1 MIVGFIGLGN
11 VGSKLAGSL
20 LDQGIDLVVHDLDDG
35 VVASFVSRGARAAD
49 SAESLAGQC
58 DVVITC
64 LPSPAICAAVV
75 EGTTEKPGG
84 ILANMRPGS
93 LWMEMSTTDAA
104 EVQRLGAKAA
114 EHQVTLLECP
124 VSGGCHRAATG
135 NISIFGGGPREAFE
149 RGLPLLTI
157 LGRQILH
164 TGDWGSASVLKV
176 VTNYLAAIH
185 LAATGEAFA
194 VAAASGIDM
203 ATAYHA
209 IRISSGNSF
218 SHETEGQLILNGS
231 YDINFTMDLVEK
243 DTDLFLDVARANGVD
258 LELGPVVRAA
268 FADAKERY
276 GPRAL
281 SPRVV
286 QRWED
291 DLGLDFRAGGFP
303 ADLVDTEP
311 RVDGF
316 EVTAERP

>member
-1 MIVGFIGLGN
+1 MAVGFIGLGN

-20 LDQGIDLVVHDLDDG
+20 LEEGVDLVVCDLDAD
-35 VVASFVSRGARAAD
+35 VVASFTERGASSAA
-49 SAESLAGQC
+49 SPEELAPRC

-64 LPSPAICAAVV
+64 LPSPAVCASVV
-75 EGTTEKPGG
+75 EAMLPH
-84 ILANMRPGS
+84 MREGS
-93 LWMEMSTTDAA
+93 LWMEMSTTDAE
-104 EVQRLGAKAA
+104 EVQRLGVAAA
-114 EHQVTLLECP
+114 EHGVTLLECP

-135 NISIFGGGPREAFE
+135 NISILAGGPREAFE
-149 RGLPLLTI
+149 RGLPLLKI

-164 TGDWGSASVLKV
+164 SGEWGSASVLKV

-194 VAAASGIDM
+194 VAARSGIDM
-203 ATAYHA
+203 ATTYHA
-209 IRISSGNSF
+209 IAISSGNSF

-243 DTDLFLDVARANGVD
+243 DTDLFLDVARDNGVD

-268 FADAKERY
+268 FADAKDRY
-276 GPRAL
+276 GSRAL

-291 DLGLDFRAGGFP
+291 DLDVSFRAPGFP
-303 ADLVDTEP
+303 AELVDTEP
-311 RVDGF
+311 RVEGF
-316 EVTAERP
+316 EVTLG

>member
-1 MIVGFIGLGN
+1 MRVGFIGLGN

-20 LDQGIDLVVHDLDDG
+20 IEEGTDLVVCDLDPA
-35 VVASFVSRGARAAD
+35 VVARFTDRGAGSAD
-49 SAESLAGQC
+49 GPEQLAPQC

-64 LPSPAICAAVV
+64 LPSPAICAEVV
-75 EGTTEKPGG
+75 EAMLPAMK
-84 ILANMRPGS
+84 PGS

-104 EVQRLGAKAA
+104 EVQRLGAAAA
-114 EHQVTLLECP
+114 ERNVTLLECP

-135 NISIFGGGPREAFE
+135 NISIFAGGPREAFD
-149 RGLPLLTI
+149 RGLPLLQI
-157 LGRQILH
+157 LGRRILH
-164 TGDWGSASVLKV
+164 TGEWGSASVLKV

-194 VAAASGIDM
+194 VAAKSGIDM

-209 IRISSGNSF
+209 IAISSGNSF

-243 DTDLFLDVARANGVD
+243 DTDLFLDVARAHGIE

-268 FADAKERY
+268 FADAKDRY
-276 GPRAL
+276 GARAL

-291 DLGLDFRAGGFP
+291 DLGVSFRASGFP
-303 ADLVDTEP
+303 ADLIDTEP
-311 RVDGF
+311 RVEGY
-316 EVTAERP
+316 EVTTD

>member
-1 MIVGFIGLGN
+1 MSVGFVGLGN

-20 LDQGIDLVVHDLDDG
+20 LDAGTDLVVCDLDSA
-35 VVASFVSRGARAAD
+35 VVASFAERGAGSAA
-49 SAESLAGQC
+49 SPEELASRC

-64 LPSPAICAAVV
+64 LPSPAVCASVV
-75 EGTTEKPGG
+75 EAMLPHMTD
-84 ILANMRPGS
+84 GS
-93 LWMEMSTTDAA
+93 LWMEMSTTDAE
-104 EVQRLGAKAA
+104 EVKRLGAVAA
-114 EHQVTLLECP
+114 EHGVTLLECP

-135 NISIFGGGPREAFE
+135 NISIFAGGPREAFD
-149 RGLPLLTI
+149 RGLPLLRI
-157 LGRQILH
+157 LGRRILH
-164 TGDWGSASVLKV
+164 TGEWGSASVLKV

-194 VAAASGIDM
+194 VAAKAGLDM
-203 ATAYHA
+203 ATTYHA
-209 IRISSGNSF
+209 IAISSGNSF
-218 SHETEGQLILNGS
+218 SHETEGQLICNGS

-243 DTDLFLDVARANGVD
+243 DTDLFLDVARANGVA
-258 LELGPVVRAA
+258 LELGPIVRAA
-268 FADAKERY
+268 FADAKDRY

-291 DLGLDFRAGGFP
+291 DLGISFRAAGFP

-316 EVTAERP
+316 EVVVD

>member
-20 LDQGIDLVVHDLDDG
+20 LEEGTKLIVCDLDPE
-35 VVASFVSRGARAAD
+35 VVATFADRGAGAA
-49 SAESLAGQC
+49 SSPEELAPQC

-75 EGTTEKPGG
+75 EAMLP
-84 ILANMRPGS
+84 NMREGS
-93 LWMEMSTTDAA
+93 LWMEMSTTDAE
-104 EVQRLGAKAA
+104 EVQRLGAAAA
-114 EHQVTLLECP
+114 EHGVTLLECP

-135 NISIFGGGPREAFE
+135 NISILAGGSREAFD
-149 RGLPLLTI
+149 RGLPLLKI
-157 LGRQILH
+157 LGRRILH
-164 TGDWGSASVLKV
+164 TGEWGSASVLKV

-194 VAAASGIDM
+194 VAAKAGLDM
-203 ATAYHA
+203 ATTYHA
-209 IRISSGNSF
+209 IAISSGNSF

-243 DTDLFLDVARANGVD
+243 DTDLFLDVARANGVE

-268 FADAKERY
+268 FADAKDRY
-276 GPRAL
+276 GSRAL

-291 DLGLDFRAGGFP
+291 DLGVSFRAPGFP
-303 ADLVDTEP
+303 ADLIDTEP

-316 EVTAERP
+316 EVVMGD

>member
-1 MIVGFIGLGN
+1 MVVGFIGLGN

-20 LDQGIDLVVHDLDDG
+20 LDEGTELVVCDLDPE
-35 VVASFVSRGARAAD
+35 VVAGFTDRGAG
-49 SAESLAGQC
+49 SAPTPEELAPEC
-58 DVVITC
+58 DVMVTC
-64 LPSPAICAAVV
+64 LPSPAICASVV
-75 EGTTEKPGG
+75 ESMLPHMKPG
-84 ILANMRPGS
+84 A
-93 LWMEMSTTDAA
+93 LWMEMSTTDAT
-104 EVQRLGAKAA
+104 EVQRLGALAA
-114 EHQVTLLECP
+114 EHDVTLLECP

-135 NISIFGGGPREAFE
+135 NISIFAGGSQNAFD
-149 RGLPLLTI
+149 RGLPLLQI

-194 VAAASGIDM
+194 VAARAGLDM
-203 ATAYHA
+203 ATTYHA
-209 IRISSGNSF
+209 IAISSGNSF

-243 DTDLFLDVARANGVD
+243 DTDLFLDVARSQGVD

-268 FADAKERY
+268 FADAKDRY

-291 DLGLDFRAGGFP
+291 DLDVSFRADGFP
-303 ADLVDTEP
+303 DDLIDTEP
-311 RVDGF
+311 RVDGH
-316 EVTAERP
+316 EVTVARP